1 MRFMII
7 RKADRDTEAGVMP
20 SEQLLADMMRY
31 NEEMVKAGVMLAGD
45 GLKPSSAGKRVSYSG
60 GARTVTDGPFAETK
74 ELIAGFSILNVA
86 SMDEALYWA
95 DRFAAV
101 QGDCVSDIR
110 PLFEPT
116 DFPAEI
122 FSSEQ
127 VARELEL
134 REELQSRG
142 SNG

>member
-1 MRFMII
+1 MRVMMLL
-7 RKADRDTEAGVMP
+7 KANAETEAGVLP
-20 SEQLLADMMRY
+20 SAELLTNMG
-31 NEEMVKAGVMLAGD
+31 NLIEEMVQAGVFLAGD